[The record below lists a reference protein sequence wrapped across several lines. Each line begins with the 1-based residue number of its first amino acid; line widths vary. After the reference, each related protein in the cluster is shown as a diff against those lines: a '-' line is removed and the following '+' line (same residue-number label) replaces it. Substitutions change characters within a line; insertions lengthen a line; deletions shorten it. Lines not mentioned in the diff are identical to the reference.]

1 MKSKGMLTIFGLLL
15 LFLLVP
21 VLSSGAFVEDSFV
34 WGDEK
39 VVFVVPDDFD
49 FSVLS
54 ELNYTIRHKYPAIKD
69 ENFAFYRSSQVAC
82 NDYWRLE
89 ENTLILIGD
98 RSNNNAIK
106 CTVWFD
112 TAKRSGETFDS
123 SVTVE
128 RNVWGGNNYAVV
140 ISGNS
145 TLGLGY
151 LRDVVGHPERHRR
164 EFLNGVP
171 AVNIYQFSM
180 PPEYVS
186 TTDYINGYVF
196 NQCDDVGPE
205 MQFS

>member
-49 FSVLS
+49 FSVLG
-54 ELNYTIRHKYPAIKD
+54 ELNYTIRHKYPAIRD

-89 ENTLILIGD
+89 ENTLILVGD
-98 RSNNNAIK
+98 RSNNRAIK
-106 CTVWFD
+106 CTLWFD
-112 TAKRSGETFDS
+112 VGRKAGDRFNASIML
-123 SVTVE
+123 E
-128 RNVWGGNNYAVV
+128 RNVWGGDNYAFVLSGDIPLAARYLSSLIGNPQVHDVELLLDANVV
-140 ISGNS
+140 
-145 TLGLGY
+145 Y
-151 LRDVVGHPERHRR
+151 LYD
-164 EFLNGVP
+164 
-171 AVNIYQFSM
+171 FSM

-186 TTDYINGYVF
+186 TADNINGYLLGE
-196 NQCDDVGPE
+196 CEYVGE
-205 MQFS
+205 TFEE